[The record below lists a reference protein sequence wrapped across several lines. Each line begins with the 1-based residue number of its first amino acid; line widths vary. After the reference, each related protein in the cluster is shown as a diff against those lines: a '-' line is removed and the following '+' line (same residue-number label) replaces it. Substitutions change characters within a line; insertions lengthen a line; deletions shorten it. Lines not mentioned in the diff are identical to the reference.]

1 MKKINWVIL
10 FLLVLTGNIAGMYM
24 NSPWLEGITK
34 PLLMVVMIIYFV
46 SSVNTISSALK
57 KWIMAALAF
66 SWLGDVLLMFQQDKP
81 IFFLLGLSAFL
92 IAHIF
97 YILFFHK
104 VRVNEQVKS
113 RWWLLA
119 IVTVYYAALITLL
132 YPHLADM
139 KVPVPVYGIVISFM
153 LLLAMHMLF
162 IKNSKAGQL
171 MMTGAVLFILSDSI
185 LAINKFYQ
193 PFEAAG
199 LLIMLTYGI
208 AQLLITKG
216 AIVYIRENEIKG
228 F

>member
-10 FLLVLTGNIAGMYM
+10 FLLMLTGNIAGMYM
-24 NSPWLEGITK
+24 NSPWLEKITK
-34 PLLMVVMIIYFV
+34 PLLMIVMIIYFV
-46 SSVNTISSALK
+46 SSGNTSSSALK
-57 KWIMAALAF
+57 KWVIAALAF
-66 SWLGDVLLMFQQDKP
+66 SWLGDVLLMFQQEKL

-97 YILFFHK
+97 YILFFHQA
-104 VRVNEQVKS
+104 RVNEQVRS

-119 IVTVYYAALITLL
+119 IVVVYYAVLMGVL
-132 YPHLADM
+132 YPKLGDM

-162 IKNSKAGQL
+162 IKNTRAGQL
-171 MMTGAVLFILSDSI
+171 MMTGAVLFILSDSV

-199 LLIMLTYGI
+199 LLIMLTYGM

-216 AIVYIRENEIKG
+216 AIAYIHSK
-228 F
+228 

>member
-10 FLLVLTGNIAGMYM
+10 FLLILTGNIAGMYM
-24 NSPWLEGITK
+24 NNPWLEKVTK
-34 PLLMVVMIIYFV
+34 PLLMIVMIIYFV
-46 SSVNTISSALK
+46 SSVNSISSALK
-57 KWIMAALAF
+57 KWIIAALAF
-66 SWLGDVLLMFQQDKP
+66 SWLGDVLLMFQQEQP

-97 YILFFHK
+97 YILFFHLA
-104 VRVNEQVKS
+104 RVNEQVKS
-113 RWWLLA
+113 RWWLVA
-119 IVTVYYAALITLL
+119 IVVVYYAILMAVL
-132 YPHLADM
+132 YPKLGDM

-153 LLLAMHMLF
+153 LLLATHMLF

-171 MMTGAVLFILSDSI
+171 MMAGAVLFILSDSV

-199 LLIMLTYGI
+199 LVIMLTYGM

-216 AIVYIRENEIKG
+216 AIAYIHAK
-228 F
+228 

>member
-10 FLLVLTGNIAGMYM
+10 FLLILTGNIAGMYM
-24 NSPWLEGITK
+24 NNPWLEKVTK
-34 PLLMVVMIIYFV
+34 PLLMIVMIIYFV
-46 SSVNTISSALK
+46 SSVNSISSALK
-57 KWIMAALAF
+57 KWVIAALAF
-66 SWLGDVLLMFQQDKP
+66 SWLGDVLLMFQQEQP

-97 YILFFHK
+97 YILFFHLA
-104 VRVNEQVKS
+104 RVNEQVKS

-119 IVTVYYAALITLL
+119 IVVVYYAILMAVL
-132 YPHLADM
+132 YPKLGDM

-153 LLLAMHMLF
+153 LLLATHMLF

-171 MMTGAVLFILSDSI
+171 MMAGAVLFILSDSV

-199 LLIMLTYGI
+199 LVIMLTYGI

-216 AIVYIRENEIKG
+216 AIAYINSK
-228 F
+228 

>member
-24 NSPWLEGITK
+24 NSPWLEKITK
-34 PLLMVVMIIYFV
+34 PLLMIVMIIYFV
-46 SSVNTISSALK
+46 SSVNTNSSVLK
-57 KWIMAALAF
+57 KWIIAALVF
-66 SWLGDVLLMFQQDKP
+66 SWLGDVLLMFQQEQP

-97 YILFFHK
+97 YIIFFHQ
-104 VRVNEQVKS
+104 VRINEQVKS
-113 RWWLLA
+113 RWWLAA
-119 IVTVYYAALITLL
+119 IVVVYYAVLMVVL
-132 YPHLADM
+132 YPKLGDM

-153 LLLAMHMLF
+153 LLLALHMLY

-171 MMTGAVLFILSDSI
+171 MMAGAVLFILSDSV

-199 LLIMLTYGI
+199 LVIMLTYGM

-216 AIVYIRENEIKG
+216 AIAYIHSK
-228 F
+228 

>member
-24 NSPWLEGITK
+24 SSPWLEKITK
-34 PLLMVVMIIYFV
+34 PLLMIVMIIYFV
-46 SSVNTISSALK
+46 FSVNKISSAYK
-57 KWIMAALAF
+57 RWIITALAF
-66 SWLGDVLLMFQQDKP
+66 SWLGDVLLMFQQEKP

-97 YILFFHK
+97 YIIFFHW

-113 RWWLLA
+113 RWWLLV

-216 AIVYIRENEIKG
+216 AIAYIHSK
-228 F
+228 

>member
-1 MKKINWVIL
+1 MRKINWVIL

-24 NSPWLEGITK
+24 GSPWLEKITK
-34 PLLMVVMIIYFV
+34 PLLMIVMIIYFV
-46 SSVNTISSALK
+46 FSVNKISSAYK
-57 KWIMAALAF
+57 RWIITALAF
-66 SWLGDVLLMFQQDKP
+66 SWLGDVLLMFQQEKP
-81 IFFLLGLSAFL
+81 IFFLFGLSAFL

-97 YILFFHK
+97 YILFFHQVK
-104 VRVNEQVKS
+104 VNEQVRS

-119 IVTVYYAALITLL
+119 IVVIYYAVLMAVL
-132 YPHLADM
+132 YPKLGDM

-199 LLIMLTYGI
+199 FLIMLTYGI

-216 AIVYIRENEIKG
+216 AIAYIHSK
-228 F
+228 

>member
-1 MKKINWVIL
+1 MKKINWVIF

-24 NSPWLEGITK
+24 DSPWLEKITK
-34 PLLMVVMIIYFV
+34 PLLMIVMIIYFV
-46 SSVNTISSALK
+46 SSVTAISSVLK
-57 KWIMAALAF
+57 KWIIAALAF
-66 SWLGDVLLMFQQDKP
+66 SWLGDVLLMFQQEKP

-97 YILFFHK
+97 YILFFHR

-113 RWWLLA
+113 RWWLLV
-119 IVTVYYAALITLL
+119 IVAVYYAALIMLL

-153 LLLAMHMLF
+153 LLLALHMLF

-171 MMTGAVLFILSDSI
+171 MMTGAVLFILSDSV

-216 AIVYIRENEIKG
+216 AIAYITAK
-228 F
+228 

>member
-10 FLLVLTGNIAGMYM
+10 FLLILTGNIAGMYM
-24 NSPWLEGITK
+24 NNPWLEKVTK
-34 PLLMVVMIIYFV
+34 PLLMIVMIIYFV
-46 SSVNTISSALK
+46 SSVNSISSALK
-57 KWIMAALAF
+57 KWIIAALAF
-66 SWLGDVLLMFQQDKP
+66 SWLGDVLLMFQQEQP

-97 YILFFHK
+97 YILFFHLA
-104 VRVNEQVKS
+104 RVNEQVKS

-119 IVTVYYAALITLL
+119 IVVVYYAILMAVL
-132 YPHLADM
+132 YPKLGDM

-153 LLLAMHMLF
+153 LLLATHMLF

-171 MMTGAVLFILSDSI
+171 MMAGAVLFILSDSV

-199 LLIMLTYGI
+199 LVIMLTYGM

-216 AIVYIRENEIKG
+216 AIAYIHAK
-228 F
+228 

>member
-24 NSPWLEGITK
+24 SSPWLEKLTK
-34 PLLMVVMIIYFV
+34 PLLMIVMIIYFI
-46 SSVNTISSALK
+46 SSVNTIPSALK
-57 KWIMAALAF
+57 KWIIAALVF
-66 SWLGDVLLMFQQDKP
+66 SWLGDVLLMFQQEKP

-97 YILFFHK
+97 YILFFHQ

-113 RWWLLA
+113 SWWLLA
-119 IVTVYYAALITLL
+119 IVVIYYAVLMAVL
-132 YPHLADM
+132 YPKLGDM

-153 LLLAMHMLF
+153 LLLALHMLY

-171 MMTGAVLFILSDSI
+171 MMTGAVLFILSDSV

-199 LLIMLTYGI
+199 LVIMLTYGM

-216 AIVYIRENEIKG
+216 AIAYIHSK
-228 F
+228 

>member
-1 MKKINWVIL
+1 MRKINWVIL
-10 FLLVLTGNIAGMYM
+10 FLLILTGNIAGMYM
-24 NSPWLEGITK
+24 NSPWLERVTK
-34 PLLMVVMIIYFV
+34 PLLMIVMIIYFI

-57 KWIMAALAF
+57 KWIIAALAF
-66 SWLGDVLLMFQQDKP
+66 SWLGDVLLMFQQEQP

-97 YILFFHK
+97 YILFFHH

-119 IVTVYYAALITLL
+119 IVVVYYAVLMAVL
-132 YPHLADM
+132 YPKLGEM
-139 KVPVPVYGIVISFM
+139 KIPVPVYGIVISFM

-171 MMTGAVLFILSDSI
+171 MMAGAVLFILSDSV
-185 LAINKFYQ
+185 LAVNKFYQ

-199 LLIMLTYGI
+199 LIIMLTYGI
-208 AQLLITKG
+208 AQLLITKA
-216 AIVYIRENEIKG
+216 AITYIHSK
-228 F
+228 